1 MTDAVEAV
9 VFDVAQVIVEWDP
22 RLPLVGEIS
31 EDAIEAFLAHAG
43 FWALNAEA
51 DAGLGIAEMS
61 VRIDA
66 DMPEIRDAFAAYVAH
81 FPRCVPAPM
90 AGTTEVIDELIAA
103 GVPVYGLSNWWAENF
118 TVPRAMA
125 PVIGRLRDVIVSGEV
140 GLAKP
145 DPAIFLLAATRF
157 GVTPERTL
165 FVDDSRPNVDA
176 AAGVGFAT
184 HHFTQAAGLRED
196 LVRRGLLSA

>member
-1 MTDAVEAV
+1 MTGVVEAV

-66 DMPEIRDAFAAYVAH
+66 DMPEIRDAFAAYVTH

-145 DPAIFLLAATRF
+145 DPAIFRYALERFDLPADSTVMIDDTQVNLDSAAEV
-157 GVTPERTL
+157 GLVTVL
-165 FVDDSRPNVDA
+165 FTTAEQLRADL
-176 AAGVGFAT
+176 
-184 HHFTQAAGLRED
+184 AGL
-196 LVRRGLLSA
+196 GLL

>member
-1 MTDAVEAV
+1 MTGVVEAV

-66 DMPEIRDAFAAYVAH
+66 DMPEIRDAFAAYVTH

-90 AGTTEVIDELIAA
+90 AGTT
-103 GVPVYGLSNWWAENF
+103 
-118 TVPRAMA
+118 
-125 PVIGRLRDVIVSGEV
+125 
-140 GLAKP
+140 
-145 DPAIFLLAATRF
+145 
-157 GVTPERTL
+157 
-165 FVDDSRPNVDA
+165 
-176 AAGVGFAT
+176 
-184 HHFTQAAGLRED
+184 
-196 LVRRGLLSA
+196 